1 MAGSEKLW
9 DYAIQKS
16 FEGRTTTTTTTT
28 TTTSSKQSKK

>member
-28 TTTSSKQSKK
+28 TSSKQSKK